1 MRDIESLLSENELL
15 KLKVSSSETLIKREQ
30 DLRLFYESEYAR
42 LLEQLR
48 LVKIQVY
55 GRKSERWE
63 SEEQIRLFN
72 EAESLEAQKA
82 KDDDEENP
90 TVNVKGHTK
99 KRGKRGPLPKNLLRE
114 IIR

>member
-1 MRDIESLLSENELL
+1 MQDIESLLSENELL
-15 KLKVSSSETLIKREQ
+15 KLKVDSLETLSVRNTEKI
-30 DLRLFYESEYAR
+30 LFYESEYGR
-42 LLEQLR
+42 LLEQFR
-48 LVKIQVY
+48 LAKIQLY